1 MLAFVLL
8 RPGSQLLNLRREE
21 AAVFSRRVSR
31 EEKTDVKAHRLRRL
45 ALLLAGKKNFF
56 LLILGLYPQVQPK
69 SKTSR
74 KLQNREVR
82 AEKLDIQAEN
92 EMMPRCLLLMLKGGA
107 FSSRATAG
115 PAGKAEVHFNLD

>member
-1 MLAFVLL
+1 MLV
-8 RPGSQLLNLRREE
+8 R
-21 AAVFSRRVSR
+21 
-31 EEKTDVKAHRLRRL
+31 KT
-45 ALLLAGKKNFF
+45 FF

-74 KLQNREVR
+74 KLLNREVR

-107 FSSRATAG
+107 FRATAG